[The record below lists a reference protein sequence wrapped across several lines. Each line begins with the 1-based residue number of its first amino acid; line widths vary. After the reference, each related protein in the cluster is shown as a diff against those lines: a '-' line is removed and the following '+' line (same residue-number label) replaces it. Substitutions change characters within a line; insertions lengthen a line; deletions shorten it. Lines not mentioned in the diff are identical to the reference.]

1 MSVKES
7 YAGKINRKLNKKL
20 HVIDVAAGRAPADLV
35 LKNATYVNVFSNEL
49 CHGDIAVAEG
59 LIVGMGEYHGKVEVD
74 VSGKLVLPG
83 FIDAHIHLE
92 SSLVSPTEFAKAVL
106 PHGTT
111 TVITDPHEIAN
122 VMGTDG
128 IEYMLQATE
137 DLPVDVRFMLPSCV
151 PATPLDE
158 SGANLDYRAID
169 SFYDHPR
176 VQGLAEMMNYV
187 GVVNGDGQVVEK
199 IVASQAHHKKIDGH
213 APGLSGKD
221 LNAYIAAGV
230 YSDHECSDMEDA
242 MNKLRLGQYIMI
254 REGTAAR
261 NLEAL
266 MPLLTSQYVD
276 RCMFCT
282 DDKHPNDLLEK
293 GHIDYIVKKAIS
305 LGADPIVA
313 VKAACHNAA
322 RYFLLNN
329 RGAIAPGYLGDFVI
343 IDDFQHFEIEMVY
356 KRGVLMY
363 DGQLRDFPAPEIDP
377 YLVKR
382 AHDTFHVAHLTAE
395 DFSDGRPHAVIGMI
409 PGEIVTQD
417 AGYADHADPE
427 QDILKIAV
435 IERHKN
441 THHIGL
447 GYIKGYGLK
456 RGAVATSISHDSHNI
471 IVVGATDEDMAAAAN
486 RIVENR
492 GGITVMENGQVLGE
506 VTLSIA
512 GIMSDDSLVMVN
524 SALEDAKDE
533 AFGLGV
539 SRGIDPFMTLSFMA
553 LPVIP
558 SLRITTRGVFDVS
571 SQRYIWP
578 PHPPHSVIPPEPSA
592 PGYHI
597 SMKEGTPQRPPSFH
611 RTILT
616 SPYRRR

>member
-20 HVIDVAAGRAPADLV
+20 RVIAVAAGREPADLV

-59 LIVGMGEYHGKVEVD
+59 LIVGMGEYSGAVEVD
-74 VSGKLVLPG
+74 VTGKIVLPG
-83 FIDAHIHLE
+83 FVDAHIHLE

-176 VQGLAEMMNYV
+176 VQGLAEMMNFV
-187 GVVNGDGQVVEK
+187 GTINGDPQVVEK

-213 APGLSGKD
+213 APDLKGND
-221 LNAYIAAGV
+221 LNAYVAAGV
-230 YSDHECSDMEDA
+230 YSDHECHDLADA
-242 MNKLRLGQYIMI
+242 IAKLERGQFIMI

-266 MPLLTSQYVD
+266 MPLIKSQKYFS

-282 DDKHPNDLLEK
+282 DDKHPSDLLEK
-293 GHIDYIVKKAIS
+293 GHIDYICREAVAM
-305 LGADPIVA
+305 GADPIMTVQVA
-313 VKAACHNAA
+313 CLHAA

-329 RGAIAPGYLGDFVI
+329 RGAIAPGYLADFAIVE
-343 IDDFQHFEIEMVY
+343 DLKDFHVVTVY
-356 KRGVLMY
+356 KRGKRVY
-363 DGQLRDFPAPEIDP
+363 HDGIVEDFPLPEIP
-377 YLVKR
+377 EHLNKR
-382 AHDTFHVAHLTAE
+382 AHDTFHLPVLSPA
-395 DFSDGRPHAVIGMI
+395 DFANTRLRGVIGMV
-409 PGEIVTQD
+409 PGQIITED
-417 AGYADHADPE
+417 AGYAAGVDVSK
-427 QDILKIAV
+427 DILKMAV
-435 IERHKN
+435 VERHKN
-441 THHIGL
+441 TRHIGI
-447 GYIKGYGLK
+447 GYLKGYGLK
-456 RGAVATSISHDSHNI
+456 SGAVATSVAHDSHNI
-471 IVVGATDEDMAAAAN
+471 ICVGTNDEDVAFAVN
-486 RIVENR
+486 RIARNR
-492 GGITVMENGQVLGE
+492 GGIVVVENGQVLAE
-506 VTLSIA
+506 LPLEIA
-512 GIMSDDSLVMVN
+512 GIISGKPLREVN
-524 SALEDAKDE
+524 TLLEDAKK
-533 AFGLGV
+533 AAHALGV
-539 SRGIDPFMTLSFMA
+539 GTDIDPFMTLSFMS

-558 SLRITTRGVFDVS
+558 TLRLTTRGVVDVNT
-571 SQRYIWP
+571 QQY
-578 PHPPHSVIPPEPSA
+578 V
-592 PGYHI
+592 
-597 SMKEGTPQRPPSFH
+597 
-611 RTILT
+611 
-616 SPYRRR
+616 

>member
-213 APGLSGKD
+213 APGLSGKE

-363 DGQLRDFPAPEIDP
+363 DDQLRDFPAPEIDP

-539 SRGIDPFMTLSFMA
+539 YRGIDPFMTLSFMA

-571 SQRYIWP
+571 SQRYI
-578 PHPPHSVIPPEPSA
+578 
-592 PGYHI
+592 
-597 SMKEGTPQRPPSFH
+597 
-611 RTILT
+611 
-616 SPYRRR
+616 

>member
-305 LGADPIVA
+305 LEADPIVA

-395 DFSDGRPHAVIGMI
+395 DFSDGRPHAVIGMV

-571 SQRYIWP
+571 SQRYI
-578 PHPPHSVIPPEPSA
+578 
-592 PGYHI
+592 
-597 SMKEGTPQRPPSFH
+597 
-611 RTILT
+611 
-616 SPYRRR
+616 

>member
-158 SGANLDYRAID
+158 SGANLDCRAID

-213 APGLSGKD
+213 APGLSGKE

-571 SQRYIWP
+571 SQRYI
-578 PHPPHSVIPPEPSA
+578 
-592 PGYHI
+592 
-597 SMKEGTPQRPPSFH
+597 
-611 RTILT
+611 
-616 SPYRRR
+616 